1 VLATLYASNGLT
13 RLLADVGQFPPF
25 FGQRSR
31 LGHNAGMLITAAI
44 VLVVSNLVDIS
55 AIASVGSACSL
66 VVFLLVGI
74 AGFRLRS
81 ETGAKGAVVLL
92 GAAVTIVVLAF
103 FAVDTLRNAPETFTA
118 IVAIGLLAIV
128 LDTVW
133 KRFRGSAEPPGDPL
147 SPSAQTP

>member
-1 VLATLYASNGLT
+1 
-13 RLLADVGQFPPF
+13 
-25 FGQRSR
+25 
-31 LGHNAGMLITAAI
+31 

-74 AGFRLRS
+74 AGYRLRS

-118 IVAIGLLAIV
+118 IVVIGLLAIA
-128 LDTVW
+128 LDAVW
-133 KRFRGSAEPPGDPL
+133 KRVRGPLSSAEERPVAPS
-147 SPSAQTP
+147 SPV